1 MDDIKRIY
9 SLLVHSDGLKV
20 REISN
25 ELALDKFYVA
35 EVLFSPENIP
45 YWYQNDDSLWF
56 AKEGAI
62 QIEEPEKTD
71 ELVTPAEKSI
81 KFNINKFLQGDI
93 SDSLQ
98 IYLNQI
104 PRFRLY
110 TNDELLELLNR
121 YKAGDRNALE
131 LLVKSQQRFVANI
144 AFIYRNR
151 GASLEDI
158 IQEGN
163 IGLLRAIERFDDS
176 QYRSFS
182 NYAKAWI
189 MQAISFSMTSMP
201 FTLKLPA
208 NLLSLHRKVCRFKDK
223 YEQINGI
230 PPSVESIQIDESIA
244 DDRLAMIDGLPDN
257 LRDLTII
264 YEDLDFFENTTSA
277 FERSEEIEYNQYKAN
292 VLLNS
297 LSARSKMIL
306 KSYFGIGCAPMS
318 LEQIGIKHKL
328 TRERVRQILFKMIRI
343 LRERVKKNDAPLIVD
358 SNGHNVS
365 MFDDSAFTS
374 LGKVTEPNQTRLI
387 DVKNNVMGF
396 IDPVGLQKELESIR
410 ENSSNSILANPSK
423 KKEKVLSLERGT
435 FLKEMESQ
443 RQKTIEFASKLRVP
457 QQESKIIRETP
468 SDGKVKERKSL
479 VVKREKSVLSKE
491 RSNNTPK
498 NTINTNILSQ
508 LFLNTVST
516 YNFYWFISILQLL
529 QKTKNSKLLVYDI
542 VARMVANAWSPLI
555 CHNLEF
561 GSSDSLKAITAAI
574 QRYDLMPINTN
585 VDQIFAILERYKK
598 EYRIK
603 RLLRVLT
610 WNVPYRF
617 LHPWIKTSDNKDL
630 MYRSQHWENGC
641 MYSLYMNDS
650 EPYILINPI
659 WMLYLLSHHKE
670 LLDFSCKSL
679 SAFLLPKNPKI
690 VNIEEIIA
698 L

>member
-1 MDDIKRIY
+1 MEDVKRIY
-9 SLLVHSDGLKV
+9 SLILHSNGLKI
-20 REISN
+20 RDIANQLS
-25 ELALDKFYVA
+25 LDKYYVA
-35 EVLFSPENIP
+35 EIMFSSQNNL
-45 YWYQNDDSLWF
+45 YWYQDDDSLWF
-56 AKEGAI
+56 AKEGAL
-62 QIEEPEKTD
+62 QIEEPEKID
-71 ELVTPAEKSI
+71 ELVPPADKPL
-81 KFNINKFLQGDI
+81 KFNVEKFFRGDI
-93 SDSLQ
+93 SDSLR
-98 IYLNQI
+98 IFLNQI
-104 PRFRLY
+104 PKFRLY
-110 TNDELLELLNR
+110 TNDELMDLLKR
-121 YKAGDRNALE
+121 YRAGDRTAFD
-131 LLVKSQQRFVANI
+131 LLVKSQQRIVANI
-144 AFIYRNR
+144 AYLYRNK
-151 GASLEDI
+151 GASLDDL

-189 MQAISFSMTSMP
+189 MQAISFSMTSIP
-201 FTLKLPA
+201 FTLKVPT
-208 NLLSLHRKVCRFKDK
+208 NLLNVIRKVNRFKEK
-223 YEQINGI
+223 SEQENGL
-230 PPSVESIQIDESIA
+230 PPSVDVIQRDISIPIDK
-244 DDRLAMIDGLPDN
+244 LAMIDNLPEN
-257 LRDLTII
+257 LKDLTVIDD
-264 YEDLDFFENTTSA
+264 DLDSFESTTSA
-277 FERSEEIEYNQYKAN
+277 FERFEEIEYNQYKAN

-387 DVKNNVMGF
+387 DVKNNVIGF

-491 RSNNTPK
+491 RSNNTPQ

-679 SAFLLPKNPKI
+679 SAFLLPQNPKI